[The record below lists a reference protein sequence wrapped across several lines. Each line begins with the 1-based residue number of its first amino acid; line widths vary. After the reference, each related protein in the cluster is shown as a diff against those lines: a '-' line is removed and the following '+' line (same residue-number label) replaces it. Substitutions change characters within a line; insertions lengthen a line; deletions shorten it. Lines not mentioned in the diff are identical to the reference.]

1 MDHVILLPGQVYC
14 IVYRELLF
22 IRPLGHKYM
31 FDVVSKNIIVT
42 PRSTAGS
49 VIGTIN
55 VVIKDVISITEGSL
69 LRFYHYSSSILM
81 HNFSGDSYFKW
92 HGILPTF
99 QYTANNT
106 FSSYMNYYRLTFNA
120 SSLAKLRDTPSAQCT
135 DGTTRYL
142 ILTLNLVLTSDSL
155 YHLADHSVHIEGY
168 FMNEYFDS
176 RIIVKVE
183 AGMCSVNSS

>member
-1 MDHVILLPGQVYC
+1 MSSSCQDRY
-14 IVYRELLF
+14 IVLCKDLLF
-22 IRPLGHKYM
+22 INPLGQNYM

-49 VIGTIN
+49 VIGTTNFFIN
-55 VVIKDVISITEGSL
+55 DAINITKGSL
-69 LRFYHYSSSILM
+69 LTFHFDPYYSGLVM
-81 HNFSGDSYFKW
+81 HNFSGESLPAW
-92 HGILPTF
+92 HNIHPTF
-99 QYTANNT
+99 QFTANNT
-106 FSSYMNYYRLTFNA
+106 FSSHMNYYSLTFNA

-168 FMNEYFDS
+168 FMNKNFDT
-176 RIIVKVE
+176 RIILKVE